1 MKIQE
6 VKNAFKIATTEI
18 IGNKVCINYLDKIY
32 DENGKELS
40 KSILRENVSRVYFIV
55 VDDEIYKIGGSQ
67 DNNGMKGTLNI
78 SQTGGVNGRP
88 SIRSYGIYK
97 LLYKTLKSNKRID
110 FYMMYMPNFVAE
122 IKGLFGTKEINNA
135 SLSFKFLELSC
146 LEDYKKIEG
155 KYPAWNFQEN
165 HEPWDV
171 LIQEEYSELLKVK
184 K

>member
-40 KSILRENVSRVYFIV
+40 KSILRENVARVYFIV

-78 SQTGGVNGRP
+78 YQTGGVNGRP

-97 LLYKTLKSNKRID
+97 LLYKTLKSNKRIKVIRYRVNW
-110 FYMMYMPNFVAE
+110 FNLAILIVATG
-122 IKGLFGTKEINNA
+122 I
-135 SLSFKFLELSC
+135 
-146 LEDYKKIEG
+146 
-155 KYPAWNFQEN
+155 
-165 HEPWDV
+165 V
-171 LIQEEYSELLKVK
+171 LRLLIYLVNSI
-184 K
+184 